1 MSIEDPIFKT
11 YLKDISYYSLIDAN
25 KEKELATIIKHSE
38 DIKVIEKAKEE
49 LINANLRL
57 VVKYALQYY
66 NKVIV
71 FTHVRLTLMDFIAE
85 GNIALIRCVDSFD
98 PEIFETKFSTYATKA
113 IKRKIQRAIQN
124 SRFIRVPFHHYSS
137 FSKINQ
143 LRTQHGNDITDE
155 ILLKEMDV
163 TPEMLEMI
171 KNEIS
176 YDIAHF
182 VQLDDILEI
191 IPANNKTQDNDKD
204 NELKEYVL
212 SKINEMK
219 PKDQDVLFFKL
230 FGNDVSG
237 SEIAKRQGVSRQAID
252 FRFKKALKILKQKI
266 KEDKAITKIKN
277 K

>member
-1 MSIEDPIFKT
+1 MSIEDPIFKA
-11 YLKDISYYSLIDAN
+11 YLKDISYYPLIDAN
-25 KEKELATIIKHSE
+25 KEKELATIIKHSD

-66 NKVIV
+66 NKVIA
-71 FTHVRLTLMDFIAE
+71 FTYVRLTLMDFIAE
-85 GNIALIRCVDSFD
+85 GNIALIRCVESFD
-98 PEIFETKFSTYATKA
+98 PEIFKTKFSTYATKA

-124 SRFIRVPFHHYSS
+124 SRFIRVPFHHYSG

-143 LRTQHGNDITDE
+143 LKTQYGDNITDE

-176 YDIAHF
+176 YDMAHF
-182 VQLDDILEI
+182 VQIDDILEI
-191 IPANNKTQDNDKD
+191 IPANNKTQDKD

-230 FGNDVSG
+230 FGNDISG
-237 SEIAKRQGVSRQAID
+237 SEIAKKQGVSRQAID

-266 KEDKAITKIKN
+266 KEDKAMDKIK